1 VPEARLARRPA
12 GAGPT
17 VGRAAGPA
25 IGPGGRLPRWTLVR
39 RYALALALIL
49 LLGLAKMLI
58 APGVDNVVSMVPPD
72 RVVTPGLMIG
82 AAPTDTEL
90 QELAADLGVDGVINL
105 GAPSVAEQA
114 TATSLHQAYLYLA
127 VPQGDA
133 PTKAQLRLLA
143 GFVRRCTE
151 RGGWVYLHDDVDG
164 GRAVTTAAMLL
175 LVRGQPWAAVSAQ
188 LTPAALGSLSDDQR
202 LALNQLRSALT
213 RRGPAPY

>member
-1 VPEARLARRPA
+1 MPE
-12 GAGPT
+12 
-17 VGRAAGPA
+17 AGPA
-25 IGPGGRLPRWTLVR
+25 IGRGGRLPRRTLVR

-58 APGVDNVVSMVPPD
+58 TPGVNNVVSMVQPD
-72 RVVTPGLMIG
+72 RVVTPGLIIG

-90 QELAADLGVDGVINL
+90 QELAADLKVGGVVNL
-105 GAPSVAEQA
+105 GPPSVAEQA

-133 PTKAQLRLLA
+133 PTQTQLRLLA
-143 GFVRRCTE
+143 GFVRHYTE

-175 LVRGQPWAAVSAQ
+175 LLRGQPWAAVSAQ
-188 LTPAALGSLSDDQR
+188 LTPAALGSLTDDQR
-202 LALNQLRSALT
+202 LALNQLRAALT
-213 RRGPAPY
+213 HRGPAPY